1 MSVLSIRIKDNKRK
15 LLKVISALEET
26 TSSNLVES
34 WIDDYLEKNR
44 KKYSD
49 ELSDSSLIH
58 MMKISEPSF
67 EEWDN
72 PEDDV
77 YNEL

>member
-26 TSSNLVES
+26 TISNLVES

-67 EEWDN
+67 EEWAN